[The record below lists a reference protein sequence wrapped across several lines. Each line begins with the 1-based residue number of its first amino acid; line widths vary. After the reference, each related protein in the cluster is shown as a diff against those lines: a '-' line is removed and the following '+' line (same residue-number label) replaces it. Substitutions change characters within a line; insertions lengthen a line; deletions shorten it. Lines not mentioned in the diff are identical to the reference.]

1 MRKYSVHLTPR
12 EREELRQVIES
23 GQKAK
28 TKLKRAQILLGAD
41 ESDGGKKL
49 RDEEIELAYD
59 VSIRTIER
67 TRQRFVEDG
76 FELALNGKPRPV
88 NVPIKMDGE
97 LEAHLVAI
105 ACSEA
110 PEGYEKWSVR
120 LLTDEL
126 IKRGYIAEISEE
138 TVRLTLKK
146 TERNHGVNNTL

>member
-1 MRKYSVHLTPR
+1 MKKYLVHLTPM

-23 GQKAK
+23 GKNTK
-28 TKLKRAQILLGAD
+28 TKQKRAQVLLGAD
-41 ESDGGKKL
+41 ESEGGKKMN
-49 RDEEIELAYD
+49 DEEIKLAYD

-76 FELALNGKPRPV
+76 FQLALNGKPRPV
-88 NVPIKMDGE
+88 NAPVKMDGE

-110 PEGYEKWSVR
+110 PAGYEKWSVR

-126 IKRGYIAEISEE
+126 IKRGYIAEISQE

-146 TERNHGVNNTL
+146 TERNRGGKNTM